1 MGDVYVEIELENYA
15 DRLLVA
21 RGHLEPGAVRGA
33 RVRVLTDTD
42 AVMMVLPEDLV
53 DALGLERWDRVMV
66 TYADERREQRDTAG
80 PLLVRVG
87 RRRMVT
93 ECVVGPPGSE
103 PLLGQ
108 IVLERLDLL
117 VDPREGRLVPR
128 PESPY
133 VPSLKLK

>member
-15 DRLLVA
+15 DRLLA
-21 RGHLEPGAVRGA
+21 GRGHLEPGAIRGT
-33 RVRVLTDTD
+33 RVKALTDTG

-93 ECVVGPPGSE
+93 
-103 PLLGQ
+103 
-108 IVLERLDLL
+108 
-117 VDPREGRLVPR
+117 
-128 PESPY
+128 
-133 VPSLKLK
+133 